1 MQAADKKEFD
11 ANLAPYAARHDNSL
25 GRRHVE
31 SSASDRNE
39 FQRDATRITHSAAF
53 RRLQYKTQVFSNHD
67 GGDLFRTRLTHSLE
81 VAQVSR
87 SAARALRINEDLA
100 ETLALAHDLG
110 HAPFGHLGQDAL
122 GAAMKNKGGFEHN
135 LQSLRIVD
143 ELEKAYI
150 GHDGL
155 NLLFESREG
164 ILKHC
169 SRNHA
174 RMLAQQARENGDQ
187 GLALLVNR
195 FLPEEERQGPAY
207 RSPSL
212 EAQTTDWCDAIAY
225 THADMEDAVT
235 MKVLTLD
242 ALADGVPRF
251 KAAYDAVRQRDGSPR
266 AGQEALFAKV
276 ISGVM
281 MKQALANLV
290 DSSREAIEKSGV
302 RSIEDVRLSA
312 PLVSFSEQFLQEHHR
327 PFKSFLHAEVYT
339 HPDVEMWRSQQ
350 QEILEQLFNNLAANP
365 SWVKGFDKSDKR
377 GFDRQ
382 LCDYLASLTDYS
394 ALQEFKRVQ
403 DLMASKSARSALGRR
418 RSNP

>member
-1 MQAADKKEFD
+1 MPAADKKDFD
-11 ANLAPYAARHDNSL
+11 AKLAPYAARHDNSL
-25 GRRHVE
+25 GRRHGE
-31 SSASDRNE
+31 PAASDRNE

-87 SAARALRINEDLA
+87 SAARSLRLNEDLA

-122 GAAMKNKGGFEHN
+122 GDAMRDKGGFEHN

-150 GHDGL
+150 GHPGL

-169 SRNHA
+169 SRNNA
-174 RMLAQQARENGDQ
+174 RMLSKQAAEAGDQ

-195 FLPEEERQGPAY
+195 FLPEDERKGPSY

-242 ALADGVPRF
+242 ALADGVPLF
-251 KAAYDAVRQRDGSPR
+251 KAAYDAVRQREGAPKP
-266 AGQEALFAKV
+266 GQEPLFAKV
-276 ISGVM
+276 VSGVM

-290 DSSREAIEKSGV
+290 DSSKETLEKSAV
-302 RSIEDVRLSA
+302 ASIEDVRKSPALIG
-312 PLVSFSEQFLQEHHR
+312 FSPEFLTQHHR
-327 PFKSFLHAEVYT
+327 PFKHFLHDQVYT
-339 HPDVEMWRSQQ
+339 HPDVEKWRGQQ
-350 QEILEQLFNNLAANP
+350 QAILENLFINLAENP
-365 SWVKGFDKSDKR
+365 SWVKAFDKSDKR
-377 GFDRQ
+377 GVDRQ

-403 DLMASKSARSALGRR
+403 ELMSSKSARSALGRR
-418 RSNP
+418 KKP